1 MPEPCQHPEAVV
13 VDVASDADL
22 PDRRSTRVRLVCTVC
37 GVAYAETR
45 DDPHGTI
52 LLRAR
57 DALFR
62 REILRPVRQ
71 IDG

>member
-13 VDVASDADL
+13 VDVASDTTSSGHRA
-22 PDRRSTRVRLVCTVC
+22 SRVRLCCTNC

-45 DDPHGTI
+45 DDPDGAI

-62 REILRPVRQ
+62 REILRSVRQ